1 MPYLIDGNNLI
12 GFVSSFSQND
22 PRSRLDLLGQ
32 LWLFQ
37 RITRTRLSV
46 VFDGPSDPELVDEC
60 RFWPKFQ
67 LHFAR
72 PGEKADEIILS
83 LIQRSNQPGAIILV
97 TSDREL
103 RAMGRLRGVKLL
115 TSAEFARRLKKILK
129 EKKKAKELHKPRFS
143 SSPLEIKIW
152 LEMLTRK

>member
-12 GFVSSFSQND
+12 SFISNFSQND

-37 RITRTRLSV
+37 KATRTRLSV
-46 VFDGPSDPELVDEC
+46 VFDGPSDADLVDEC
-60 RFWPKFQ
+60 RLWPKFQ
-67 LHFAR
+67 LHFTR
-72 PGEKADEIILS
+72 PGEKADEVILN
-83 LIQRSNQPGAIILV
+83 LIQKSKQPGAIILV

-103 RAMGRLRGVKLL
+103 QAMGRLRGAKLL
-115 TSAEFARRLKKILK
+115 TSAEFARRLKRILK
-129 EKKKAKELHKPRFS
+129 EKKKAKELHKPRFP

>member
-12 GFVSSFSQND
+12 GFVSNFSQND

-37 RITRTRLSV
+37 RATRTRLSV
-46 VFDGPSDPELVDEC
+46 VFDGPSDPDLANDC
-60 RFWPKFQ
+60 RLWPKFQ
-67 LHFAR
+67 LYFVQ
-72 PGEKADEIILS
+72 PGEKADEVILN
-83 LIQRSNQPGAIILV
+83 LIQKSKQTAAIILV

-103 RAMGRLRGVKLL
+103 QAKGRLRGVKLL

-129 EKKKAKELHKPRFS
+129 EKKKAKELHKPRFP

-152 LEMLTRK
+152 QEILTRK

>member
-12 GFVSSFSQND
+12 GFVSTFSQKD

-37 RITRTRLSV
+37 RATRTRLLV
-46 VFDGPSDPELVDEC
+46 VFDGPSDPDLVEEC
-60 RFWPKFQ
+60 RLWPKFQ

-72 PGEKADEIILS
+72 PGEKADELILN
-83 LIQRSNQPGAIILV
+83 LIQKNHQPGTIILV

-103 RAMGRLRGVKLL
+103 QAMGRLKGVKIL

-129 EKKKAKELHKPRFS
+129 EKRKTKEWHKPRFS
-143 SSPLEIKIW
+143 SSPLETKIW